1 MGSLRLGFPG
11 LRGPLQEAEG
21 REGVLSWTPA
31 PASAPERVPSRGDER
46 ETPGA
51 RGMER
56 VWGKRKALRGAR
68 GCRRSRRARN
78 IIQHTHTCWAICSAH
93 SGASS
98 SSRTP
103 GRVTA
108 QTQTHRHSSVHICEH
123 RHTSRTPAPTGHSH
137 QAQNLLRRLHDQQ
150 RGHTQPVAID
160 NYNTIGCDTRQ
171 CQTHKHNL
179 VPSCTEMTAS
189 VRQMNAPSLAPC
201 THR

>member
-1 MGSLRLGFPG
+1 
-11 LRGPLQEAEG
+11 
-21 REGVLSWTPA
+21 
-31 PASAPERVPSRGDER
+31 
-46 ETPGA
+46 
-51 RGMER
+51 MER
-56 VWGKRKALRGAR
+56 VWGKRKALGGAG

-93 SGASS
+93 SGASC

-108 QTQTHRHSSVHICEH
+108 QTQTYIHSSVHICEH

-137 QAQNLLRRLHDQQ
+137 QLRIFLGACSISSGD
-150 RGHTQPVAID
+150 TQPVAID

-179 VPSCTEMTAS
+179 VPSWTEMTAS